1 MAHHGHHSDS
11 TSQIASVTA
20 FSEPPFPTVYRRE
33 KEEAAGELNVS
44 RPDGS
49 VSMFSTRAGETLL
62 SQDRPRDKHDKLAPI
77 PENRRLGYLSVAAL
91 IINKMIGMSST
102 SRAHTKLTPMI
113 QQGLEYS
120 RPPAQSLPVPAAA
133 KAPRYYFG
141 FLVRLAHW
149 LGENSSDCGYR
160 MQLITRQASTISRMW
175 DSFSFQWRPLHLS
188 TGIFYS
194 TKISDRLHVCMS
206 LCHCWQYRPELPRF
220 CRIHCDGIP
229 ARFRT

>member
-1 MAHHGHHSDS
+1 MFPFSPRVFLLLFKKKGLIDQSDALTSRDLINMAHHGHHSES
-11 TSQIASVTA
+11 ASQIASVTA
-20 FSEPPFPTVYRRE
+20 ISEPAFPTVYRRE

-62 SQDRPRDKHDKLAPI
+62 SQDRPRDKYDKLAPI

-120 RPPAQSLPVPAAA
+120 RPPAQSLLVPAAA
-133 KAPRYYFG
+133 KAPHYYFG
-141 FLVRLAHW
+141 FLVQLAHW
-149 LGENSSDCGYR
+149 LGENFFRLWISNATDN
-160 MQLITRQASTISRMW
+160 QA
-175 DSFSFQWRPLHLS
+175 
-188 TGIFYS
+188 GFY
-194 TKISDRLHVCMS
+194 
-206 LCHCWQYRPELPRF
+206 YF
-220 CRIHCDGIP
+220 
-229 ARFRT
+229 